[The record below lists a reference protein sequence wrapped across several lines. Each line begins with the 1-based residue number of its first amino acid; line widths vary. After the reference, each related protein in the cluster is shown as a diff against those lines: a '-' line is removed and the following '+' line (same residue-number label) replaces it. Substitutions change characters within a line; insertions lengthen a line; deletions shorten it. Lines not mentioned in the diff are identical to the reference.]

1 VSAAAEAE
9 KPTEKQ
15 PRGVI
20 RDRGY
25 KPYEGQILDGGRWSL
40 IWGRMLK
47 MTARQPWVMVALI
60 VSALPTVVYAVIML
74 VQAKMYNLA
83 QANPAFGGALPSPDY
98 RVYQLI
104 AEPYGTLLCAFLCA
118 MFAGGGA
125 VADDARSGTFQF
137 YFARPVTREHYLVGK
152 LLPPVTLVALI
163 ALVPAILISILRIAI
178 TRDTSEAIVELL
190 LPLRA
195 LALGSIE
202 AVVLG
207 VPVVALSSLSRG
219 RGYVQGAFAALFTLP
234 WILGAIFVG
243 VTRTPWPAILS
254 IPAHLQNLGH
264 FLFALPLD
272 EGERPLPVW
281 LSAAVLG
288 ALVVGSIAILR
299 KRLASVEVIAS

>member
-1 VSAAAEAE
+1 MSAAAEA
-9 KPTEKQ
+9 KSSTEKQ

-25 KPYEGQILDGGRWSL
+25 KPYEGKLLDGGRWSL

-47 MTARQPWVMVALI
+47 MTARQPWVLVALI
-60 VSALPTVVYAVIML
+60 ISALPAVVYAVIML
-74 VQAKMYNLA
+74 VQAKMYNVLSGQGMA
-83 QANPAFGGALPSPDY
+83 VPSPDY

-104 AEPYGTLLCAFLCA
+104 VEPYGTLLCAFLCA

-125 VADDARSGTFQF
+125 VADDARAGTFQF
-137 YFARPVTREHYLVGK
+137 YFARPVSREHYLVGK
-152 LLPPVTLVALI
+152 LLPPVTLVAII

-178 TRDTSEAIVELL
+178 TRDTSEALTELV

-202 AVVLG
+202 ALALG

-264 FLFALPLD
+264 FLFALPYD
-272 EGERPLPVW
+272 EGDRPLPVW

-299 KRLASVEVIAS
+299 RRLAAVEVIAS